1 MAGAKHT
8 LDVTTTESP
17 RKKTAFFA
25 PTPYLRARQEWLPPT
40 AIATRTLRCAVDF
53 RAARGGAVDWVRD
66 PIRSDPIRSY
76 SIRSYPIL
84 FDLIRSYPILS
95 DPILFDLIRSDLIL
109 SSSHVHR

>member
-1 MAGAKHT
+1 MASAWHGIGMAGAKHT

-66 PIRSDPIRSY
+66 PIRSDPI
-76 SIRSYPIL
+76 L
-84 FDLIRSYPILS
+84 F

-109 SSSHVHR
+109 GSSHVHR